1 MAEAKKKD
9 NFVRNLIVVSVVVIV
24 AFTGIYKVSSN
35 KKVNA
40 NAAIPKAASASEGYG
55 LVYNPSAKV
64 KIDIFEDFQC
74 PICQT
79 FEGINNK
86 YINDL
91 VKSGKAKVVFHPMTF
106 IGPES
111 ILAANM
117 SACAADSGKFL
128 EAHANI
134 YANQP
139 SKENSGT
146 MTNNYLF
153 LLGTSVGITDSSFSK
168 CVNEGKYADWTKL
181 VEADAAKRGVNATPT
196 VFVNGKEL
204 DRNTQYM
211 DPEKFKKAMTDAG
224 VK

>member
-9 NFVRNLIVVSVVVIV
+9 NFVRNLVLITVVVAV
-24 AFTGIYKVSSN
+24 AFGIFYAKSSTSVSTNS
-35 KKVNA
+35 A
-40 NAAIPKAASASEGYG
+40 LPKLASKADGYG
-55 LVYNPSAKV
+55 ITFNPSAKV
-64 KIDIFEDFQC
+64 QVDIFEDFQC

-91 VKSGKAKVVFHPMTF
+91 VRSGKAKVVFHPMTF

-117 SACAADSGKFL
+117 AACAADSGKFL

-139 SKENSGT
+139 SKENSGK

-153 LLGTSVGITDSSFSK
+153 LLGTSVGITDKSFSD
-168 CVNEGKYADWTKL
+168 CVTNGKYAEWTKL
-181 VEADAAKRGVNATPT
+181 VEADSAKRGVNATPT
-196 VFVNGKEL
+196 VFVNGRQL
-204 DRNTQYM
+204 DRNTEYM
-211 DPEKFKKAMTDAG
+211 DAAKFQKAITDAG

>member
-1 MAEAKKKD
+1 MAEGKKKD

-24 AFTGIYKVSSN
+24 AFTGVYKVSSN
-35 KKVNA
+35 KKVSA
-40 NAAIPKAASASEGYG
+40 NASIPKVASAADGYG

-64 KIDIFEDFQC
+64 TVDIFEDFQC

-86 YINDL
+86 YINEL
-91 VKSGKAKVVFHPMTF
+91 VTSGKAKVVFHPMTF

-117 SACAADSGKFL
+117 AACAADSGKFL

-139 SKENSGT
+139 AKENSGT

-168 CVNEGKYADWTKL
+168 CVNDGKYADWTKL

-211 DPEKFKKAMTDAG
+211 DPAKFKKAMTDAG